1 MRLETGSWHKEEAFL
16 DFTGFSKKTLP
27 FLEQIRQNNNKE
39 WFSAHKHE
47 YEELILNP
55 SRAFVTEMGEHLQ
68 ALEPSI
74 HAIPKINKS
83 LYRIYRDSRRPNAL
97 TMPIKERIGI
107 IFWQGSGKRMQS
119 SSFYLHFSP
128 EELYV
133 ATGVRWFE
141 KPMLDA
147 FRKYIKNDDRREQ
160 LAEILKEIKSKDKGY
175 THLEKGYKR
184 YPKGFS
190 ADMKNADL
198 SLYKG
203 MATYTLLDPYIIED
217 GDKFINALYK
227 IYEDMLPLQQ
237 FMYEV
242 SLRVEKED

>member
-1 MRLETGSWHKEEAFL
+1 VEFS
-16 DFTGFSKKTLP
+16 GFSKKTLP
-27 FLEQIRQNNNKE
+27 FLAKIRKNNNKE
-39 WFSAHKHE
+39 WFVAHKHE
-47 YEELILNP
+47 YESLILNP
-55 SRAFVTEMGEHLQ
+55 SRAFVVEMGEHLQ
-68 ALEPSI
+68 ALEPTI
-74 HAIPKINKS
+74 NAEPKINKS

-97 TMPIKERIGI
+97 AMPIKERIGV
-107 IFWQGSGKRMQS
+107 IFWQGNGKRMQS
-119 SSFYLHFSP
+119 SSFYMHFSP

-147 FRKYIKNDDRREQ
+147 FRETIKDDAKRRE
-160 LAEILKEIKSKDKGY
+160 LWDILSHIKSMGKGY

-184 YPKGFS
+184 FPRGFS
-190 ADMKNADL
+190 ADMEHAEL

-203 MATYTLLDPYIIED
+203 MATYKVLDPHLIED
-217 GDKFINALYK
+217 GEKLIDTLYE

-242 SLRVEKED
+242 SLRVKED